1 MSNIRSN
8 IDLIESKSRA
18 DLEQIKLPYA
28 RTDLAPIKSAAT
40 LDYHYGHL
48 YKGYVDRFNQGEGD
62 ATFNEAGAFLH
73 SIYFSQ
79 FQTPGS
85 RQPTGLILSLI
96 ERNHKNFQDFKDK
109 FKAEAMKLQGS
120 NWIYLSQS
128 GQIKTI
134 HNHAKRTDIAL
145 LVDWWEHA
153 WALDYQSKKE
163 KYLDNIWR
171 IMDWDA
177 INLRLIGTE

>member
-1 MSNIRSN
+1 MNDIRDT
-8 IDLIESKSRA
+8 IDLIESKSRI

-28 RTDLAPIKSAAT
+28 KTALAPVKSAAT
-40 LDYHYGHL
+40 LDYHFGHL
-48 YKGYVDRFNQGEGD
+48 YKGYVDRYNRGEGD

-79 FQTPGS
+79 FRTPGA

-96 ERNHKNFQDFKDK
+96 KRNHKDFKDFKDK
-109 FKAEAMKLQGS
+109 FKTEAMKLQGS
-120 NWIYLSQS
+120 NWIYLNKS

-153 WALDYQSKKE
+153 WSLDYQSNKE

-171 IMDWDA
+171 IMNWDA
-177 INLRLIGTE
+177 INLRLTGTQ